1 MNPLN
6 VKSSYYEVMR
16 HYLVIDGK
24 STKDF
29 GVYLSGDG
37 TFKAPEKNVEEFTI
51 PGRNGTFHYSVPDTY
66 KNVKVPYDCFIFKDF
81 KRNVAA
87 FRSFLLS
94 RKGYVRI
101 EDTHHPDEFRMG
113 MFHEEFDPEVFVDL
127 TAAQFTI
134 NFDCRPE
141 RWLKSGEEKIVIT
154 EDATKIFNDT
164 NFTAKPLIRVIG
176 TNTGNAMLNIT
187 NGGVSTTISFVIPEE
202 KEIYLDS
209 ENQEAYTYT
218 KNETTGVYEIRSLN
232 SSVYYSAG
240 NTDRVFPDLKPG
252 TNVVLMYPKDG
263 SLTFQ
268 ITPRWWIL

>member
-141 RWLKSGEEKIVIT
+141 RWLKSGEETIT
-154 EDATKIFNDT
+154 YTENGEIYNPTDFV
-164 NFTAKPLIRVIG
+164 AKPILRIYGEVGVNCGINIEPKTGSRTEIAVIIPSEGYVDVDTETMEVYAGNVSYNANLSYHG
-176 TNTGNAMLNIT
+176 TNTKREFPVISPGLN
-187 NGGVSTTISFVIPEE
+187 GVRFSHG
-202 KEIYLDS
+202 
-209 ENQEAYTYT
+209 T
-218 KNETTGVYEIRSLN
+218 KLELV
-232 SSVYYSAG
+232 
-240 NTDRVFPDLKPG
+240 
-252 TNVVLMYPKDG
+252 
-263 SLTFQ
+263 
-268 ITPRWWIL
+268 PRWWIL

>member
-6 VKSSYYEVMR
+6 VNSSYYEVMR

-94 RKGYVRI
+94 RNGYVRI

-113 MFHEEFDPEVFVDL
+113 IYHEEFAPEVFVDL
-127 TAAQFTI
+127 TAAQFTL
-134 NFDCRPE
+134 NFDCKPA
-141 RWLKSGEEKIVIT
+141 RWLKSGRRPITLTGSKTIV
-154 EDATKIFNDT
+154 NQT
-164 NFTAKPLIRVIG
+164 NFTAKPLIKVYG
-176 TNTGNAMLNIT
+176 SSGS
-187 NGGVSTTISFVIPEE
+187 VTISGVKISLSDVSPSA
-202 KEIYLDS
+202 EIDS
-209 ENQEAYTYT
+209 EIM
-218 KNETTGVYEIRSLN
+218 ETIPSSLN
-232 SSVYYSAG
+232 SKTVLDNG
-240 NTDRVFPDLKPG
+240 EFPVLKPG
-252 TNVVLMYPKDG
+252 ENSVSFTGFSKIE
-263 SLTFQ
+263 